1 MLVHIVY
8 LGVVSRPDSAT
19 KTRELSVAGNKMQY
33 NLLKYL
39 SKYDDVKIDVVSFY
53 PYKDRKY
60 SKKLFVKT
68 TKEKL
73 FDNVDLYQVGYVNL
87 PIVKQLILPLKTYK
101 VAKKLTARDDV
112 VMSYDM
118 YPTQGISMSKLR
130 KKVDGKTICLLADL
144 SIGGVQKL
152 RGVKKLLRWIYDKN
166 TLSNIKKCRHY
177 IVLNENVVKTYIP
190 NCKYMVMDGGIEPA
204 EFAEKGYYWDGKQ
217 KNIIY
222 TGALVDYSGIM
233 NLINAMGF
241 VENADIVLDIYGDGP
256 LKSKIEEIAKQ
267 DDRIRYYGKVDNQEA
282 MKKQQTAWLLA
293 NPRPVDTLIAQVTF
307 PSKIFEY
314 LMSGRPVMTTRLNG
328 FSSEYDNLL
337 FWAEDCS
344 AEGLAA
350 TINEIDKQ
358 GNEEINLMAQEARNY
373 LLKNKTWEMN
383 ADAVYRFLKRH
394 F

>member
-1 MLVHIVY
+1 MHIVY
-8 LGVVSRPDSAT
+8 LGVVSRPDTAN
-19 KTRELSVAGNKMQY
+19 KARELSVAGNKMQY

-53 PYKDRKY
+53 PYKARKY
-60 SKKLFVKT
+60 SRKLFVKT

-73 FDNVDLYQVGYVNL
+73 FDNVDVYQVGYVNL
-87 PIVKQLILPLKTYK
+87 PIIKQLILPLKTYK
-101 VAKKLTARDDV
+101 LARRLTAREDI

-118 YPTQGISMSKLR
+118 YPTQGIPMSKLR

-152 RGVKKLLRWIYDKN
+152 RGIKKWLRWIYDKN
-166 TLSNIKKCRHY
+166 TLSNIKKCGHY

-190 NCKYMVMDGGIEPA
+190 NCKYMVMDGGIEPL
-204 EFAEKGYYWDGKQ
+204 EFTDKGYYWDGKQ

-233 NLINAMGF
+233 NLIKAMDF
-241 VENADIVLDIYGDGP
+241 VKNTDIVLDIYGDGP
-256 LKSKIEEIAKQ
+256 LKSKIEEIAKK
-267 DDRIRYYGKVDNQEA
+267 DSRIRYYGKVDNQEA

-328 FSSEYDNLL
+328 FSKDYDDLL
-337 FWAEDCS
+337 FWVDGSDAEL
-344 AEGLAA
+344 LAA
-350 TINEIDKQ
+350 KINQIDRETDEKLCSVAE
-358 GNEEINLMAQEARNY
+358 NARSY
-373 LLKNKTWEMN
+373 LLQNKTWAIN
-383 ADAVYRFLKRH
+383 AKVLYRFLNEM